1 MGRQEVDKKKGIYVC
16 GRCVC
21 VRVCCGR
28 NSPHPG
34 TFEVERAC
42 GRAREEE
49 VKEVQEERASGQ
61 EKKKKKNS
69 LINSWTFG
77 EDQVQSGVF
86 FDSRTGTTAWENK
99 HTDTHRFTHTHTE
112 DVHARRSC
120 T

>member
-21 VRVCCGR
+21 VCCGR

-49 VKEVQEERASGQ
+49 VKEVQEERASSQ
-61 EKKKKKNS
+61 KKKYS
-69 LINSWTFG
+69 RINSWTFG
-77 EDQVQSGVF
+77 EDQVQSGF
-86 FDSRTGTTAWENK
+86 F
-99 HTDTHRFTHTHTE
+99 FF
-112 DVHARRSC
+112 
-120 T
+120 